1 MIRFSLPL
9 PRRAVGIVAAAAL
22 SVMLGACS
30 PKYDWRTLNDEAG
43 RYSVSFPGKPSLD
56 VRDVDIGGGVRLPM
70 RMQTAAVRDAVFAVG
85 AVALADARPA
95 SRQAALDFVTQG
107 IARNVGPG
115 GTSHDVQIGRADG
128 RTLAAREWRASGLVP
143 GTKQSRTVIA
153 RFVSTDTRVYEAVI
167 ISEHMPPDEEVRQFM
182 DSFKPF

>member
-1 MIRFSLPL
+1 MIRFSVPL
-9 PRRAVGIVAAAAL
+9 PRRAAGIALAAVL
-22 SVMLGACS
+22 TVMLGACS
-30 PKYDWRTLNDEAG
+30 PQYDWRTLNDEAG

-56 VRDVDIGGGVRLPM
+56 VRDVDVGGGVRLPM
-70 RMQTAAVRDAVFAVG
+70 RMQTASVKDAVFAVG

-115 GTSHDVQIGRADG
+115 GASSDVQIKGADG
-128 RTLAAREWRASGLVP
+128 RTLSGHEWRASGPVP

-167 ISEHMPPDEEVRQFM
+167 ISEHTPPDREVRQFM